1 MRKYLCPVEEMY
13 VSMNACNSTYLK
25 KSMPPNPEYVYF
37 GYIDK
42 NKVDGLRDDANLV
55 LVNESHGD

>member
-1 MRKYLCPVEEMY
+1 
-13 VSMNACNSTYLK
+13 
-25 KSMPPNPEYVYF
+25 MPPNPEYVYF